1 MTYELEIENFTG
13 PIDLLY
19 QLVKEQ
25 EIEINEISLARVT
38 DQYLAYLRQLEEFD
52 LDSASE
58 FTQIGAEL
66 LEIKVRSLLP
76 GDKEENEQEEEESQL
91 VARLREHKLIKELC
105 EEMSRY
111 RAEAAR
117 EFYSRYL
124 GTEPENKSELEVKAD
139 SQTLFELLDQVLEN
153 YHKRREK
160 QQKRENIINLARE
173 SISVQEK
180 SSEILNLIYKH
191 SSRDKFL
198 FEEFI
203 SSPADRIEVAA
214 TLLSLLELSL
224 QKAVRLEQE
233 QKFGEIAIIPARS
246 EGDNHE

>member
-1 MTYELEIENFTG
+1 MSYELEIENFTG

-19 QLVKEQ
+19 QLIKDK
-25 EIEINEISLARVT
+25 EIEINEISLARVA
-38 DQYLAYLRQLEEFD
+38 DQYLAYLRQMDEFD

-66 LEIKVRSLLP
+66 LELKVRSLLP
-76 GDKEENEQEEEESQL
+76 SSSDESEEEEDESPL

-124 GTEPENKSELEVKAD
+124 GTERKDKSELEVESD
-139 SQTLFELLDQVLEN
+139 SHKLFELLDQVLEN
-153 YHKRREK
+153 YEKRQEK
-160 QQKRENIINLARE
+160 ERKRDNIINLARE

-180 SSEILNLIYKH
+180 SDRILNIIHKQ
-191 SSRDKFL
+191 SSREKFL
-198 FEEFI
+198 FSDFVE
-203 SSPADRIEVAA
+203 SPDDRLEIAA
-214 TLLSLLELSL
+214 TLLSVLELSL
-224 QKAVRLEQE
+224 QEAVRLQ
-233 QKFGEIAIIPARS
+233 QKERFGEIAIIPIKG
-246 EGDNHE
+246 EGDSHD